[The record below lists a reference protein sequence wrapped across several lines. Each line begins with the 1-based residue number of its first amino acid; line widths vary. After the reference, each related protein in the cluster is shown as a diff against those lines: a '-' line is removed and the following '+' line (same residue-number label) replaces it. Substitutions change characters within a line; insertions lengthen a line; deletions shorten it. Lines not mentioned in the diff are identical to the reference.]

1 MGNLGLLYRGEMLR
15 MRRYNIT
22 AASLVVVVIW
32 IAMLYFAGTV
42 NVGVSLPLV
51 LFADATMM
59 SVLLVSVI
67 MLFEKQEGATRSMLV
82 LPITKGEYLGAKIL
96 ATVTSSVIT
105 LVLLLIYAVGFR
117 GVSANVPGLF
127 GAVLLAASV
136 FCLIGV
142 VLTYRVR
149 DFTSL
154 LMSVFVLFLGLGVPT
169 ILEALDVVSGE
180 WLTWLQYLNP
190 MKSALIILSA
200 GVETI
205 PANEIWRSV
214 AYLAGL
220 GAVMAWLAWRH
231 FDAYAAKEIG
241 G

>member
-15 MRRYNIT
+15 MRRYNVT

-51 LFADATMM
+51 LFADSTMM

-82 LPITKGEYLGAKIL
+82 LPISKSEYLGAKIL
-96 ATVTSSVIT
+96 ATATSSVVT

-117 GVSANVPGLF
+117 GVSVNIPGLF
-127 GAVLLAASV
+127 GAVLLAAGV
-136 FCLIGV
+136 FCLMGI

-149 DFTSL
+149 DFTGL

-169 ILEALDVVSGE
+169 ILEALEMVDSE
-180 WLTWLQYLNP
+180 WLTRLQYLNP

-200 GVETI
+200 SVETI
-205 PANEIWRSV
+205 PANEVWTSA

-220 GAVMAWLAWRH
+220 GAVMAWLAWRQ